1 MPLYENSLKPI
12 FTKDKKFW
20 SNAFNVSCT
29 RTVFDSILTIQ
40 QSVQRSWSFLCTNI
54 CIYHVNLN
62 KLLNFNSISPEV
74 RTPWDLPRT
83 QILPGFST
91 QGRAAHISESAT
103 FYEKDRITRSGVF
116 VPMSIL
122 TELRNG
128 NLFTEAPGKDK
139 ENFLYNKTGI
149 IFILFETF

>member
-12 FTKDKKFW
+12 FTKDEKFW

-29 RTVFDSILTIQ
+29 RTIFDSILTIQ
-40 QSVQRSWSFLCTNI
+40 QSVQRSWSFFCTNI

-74 RTPWDLPRT
+74 RTPRDMPRT

-103 FYEKDRITRSGVF
+103 FCEKDRITRSYSRKLLVK
-116 VPMSIL
+116 
-122 TELRNG
+122 TERISYIIKLESFSFYLRHF
-128 NLFTEAPGKDK
+128 NLKGLHGSDFRK
-139 ENFLYNKTGI
+139 YS
-149 IFILFETF
+149 